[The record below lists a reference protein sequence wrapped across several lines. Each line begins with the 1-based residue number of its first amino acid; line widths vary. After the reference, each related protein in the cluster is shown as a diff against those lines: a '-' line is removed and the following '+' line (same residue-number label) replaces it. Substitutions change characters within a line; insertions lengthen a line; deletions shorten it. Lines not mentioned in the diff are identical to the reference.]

1 MAARPRH
8 SLPRIARRRAP
19 PRAPGETARVRAPD
33 LAAMEEGMRRFLEG
47 CGVDLDDPNVRDTP
61 RRVAKAWASE
71 FLDGYDKDPRQVL
84 GSFYE
89 ERKPLADEMVLVTS
103 IDFQSMCPHHLLP
116 YRGIAHVAYLPAGR
130 IVGFSQLAKLVDA
143 YAHRLILQET
153 LAREVA
159 EAIRRELG
167 SAGAAVVRE
176 AEQICMTV
184 RGERRSQARAITE
197 AFTGAFA
204 DRADLRERFV
214 RRIGAGK

>member
-1 MAARPRH
+1 MQRKARPAKQRH
-8 SLPRIARRRAP
+8 
-19 PRAPGETARVRAPD
+19 APGETARVRPPD
-33 LAAMEEGMRRFLEG
+33 RAGMEDGIRRFLLA
-47 CGVDLDDPNVRDTP
+47 CGVDLDDVNVRETP
-61 RRVAKAWASE
+61 ARVAKAWAEE
-71 FLDGYDKDPRQVL
+71 FLDGYDKDPHEVL
-84 GSFYE
+84 GKFYE
-89 ERKPLADEMVLVTS
+89 ERKPLADEMVVVTS

-116 YRGIAHVAYLPAGR
+116 YRGVAHVAYLPAGR

-167 SAGAAVVRE
+167 SAGAAVVLE
-176 AEQICMTV
+176 AEQTCMTV

-204 DRADLRERFV
+204 QRADLRERFV
-214 RRIGAGK
+214 RRAAAGGGR